1 MSEIEKYF
9 TYFCRPSFIKKGRFN
24 QCFSHALFSL
34 DIVIALFL
42 GILICELRLP
52 RGLYWFTQVWSLI

>member
-9 TYFCRPSFIKKGRFN
+9 TYFCRPSFIKKDRFN
-24 QCFSHALFSL
+24 QYFSHALFSL

-42 GILICELRLP
+42 GILICELR
-52 RGLYWFTQVWSLI
+52 FT